1 MNMTGTKTEKVIQQ
15 IAKIHFKHWTYVS
28 DEYFF
33 ITHKGILISIRS
45 DGAGT
50 DVLVI
55 NGIMFRNN
63 AISSLWSNIFE
74 YHQSKQR
81 DIVQNTDMNTVYD
94 SPQKRD
100 GRHKN

>member
-1 MNMTGTKTEKVIQQ
+1 MMGPKAEKVLQ
-15 IAKIHFKHWTYVS
+15 KIIKTPLKQWTYVN

-45 DGAGT
+45 DGAGV
-50 DVLVI
+50 DILLI

-63 AISSLWSNIFE
+63 AISSLWSDLCE

-81 DIVQNTDMNTVYD
+81 HIVQNTDINTIHNLFFK
-94 SPQKRD
+94 SAKQCK
-100 GRHKN
+100 K